1 MVTTGSLY
9 IAYWV
14 FLPGVK
20 QSNVTVNNSRPSCTH
35 VKNGLLGVVRE
46 NSSFTLLALNTST
59 QKMEAALSL
68 ETPAT

>member
-1 MVTTGSLY
+1 LG
-9 IAYWV
+9 V
-14 FLPGVK
+14 FAKGKAVERDGEY
-20 QSNVTVNNSRPSCTH
+20 SRSGCTQ

-46 NSSFTLLALNTST
+46 ISSFTLLALTTSI